1 MTPFAEKQ
9 CTRCNKTWPRDAEF
23 FRQETRGNRYY
34 LPWCRVCEAEQKR
47 EKRARKSGEGLT

>member
-1 MTPFAEKQ
+1 MTEKT
-9 CTRCNKTWPRDAEF
+9 CTRCKQAWPRDIEF
-23 FRQETRGNRYY
+23 FRREARGNRYY